1 VGFIYCHRIAY
12 ITLLTNCCAFLNLC
26 VLGKRPSLYLWDAHT
41 AEFVKEIGK
50 GFFARAVCAATFSH
64 DTAYVYAAGCDDKH
78 SLGIWDVHTGVLV
91 CETTL
96 CNGIP
101 PQIRSLVA
109 APDLQY
115 TTYINSKHDGLN
127 DCFVTSGTY

>member
-1 VGFIYCHRIAY
+1 M
-12 ITLLTNCCAFLNLC
+12 FLWN
-26 VLGKRPSLYLWDAHT
+26 AHT

-50 GFFARAVCAATFSH
+50 GFFSRAVCAATFSH
-64 DTAYVYAAGCDDKH
+64 DTAYVCAAGCDDKH
-78 SLGIWDVHTGVLV
+78 SMGVWDVHTGLLV

-101 PQIRSLVA
+101 PQIRSLVC

-115 TTYINSKHDGLN
+115 TAFINSKHDGLN
-127 DCFVTSGTY
+127 DCFVTSGAHPIPRCDTPVPFELYSVRLIITFFSQESAT